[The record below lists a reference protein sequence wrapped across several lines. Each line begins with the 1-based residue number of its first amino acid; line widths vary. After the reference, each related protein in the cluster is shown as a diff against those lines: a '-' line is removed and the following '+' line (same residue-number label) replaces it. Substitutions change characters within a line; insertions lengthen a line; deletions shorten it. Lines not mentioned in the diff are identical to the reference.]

1 LIPSPFVPPNFSTS
15 KSLSVCRLI
24 FIYSSSFNLFS
35 KTPSFPFIF
44 PRNKQTNTLNY
55 HLGFYFFFP
64 LLDPQKMASFQE
76 HGMDPDD
83 EGGTSDLSTSA
94 GDQEDNRNSSSIS
107 SNGCLKISTI
117 DETEAFQVMPLK
129 EEPFDSDPSS
139 DPDQRTNPMGVVP
152 LAMQMQTPMPIS
164 MPLPVTTTATTR
176 RASTKDRHTKVE
188 GRGRRIRIP
197 ATCAARIF
205 QLTRELGHK
214 SDGETVRWLLEH
226 AEEAII
232 EATGTGT
239 VPAIAVSVGGTLK
252 IPTTTSNN
260 SNSLTETPKKRK
272 RPSNS
277 EFCDI
282 SEAAPVSTSQTSG
295 LAPVKPSAPLAAAA
309 TPQGMVPVFAVGNTG
324 MMVPANAFWMI
335 PQAAATVAPAN
346 QQIWALSP
354 SLTPVFNVAAARP
367 ISSFV
372 ASTNS
377 GNETGVN
384 IAAAAA
390 SVVNIPSEV
399 EFRSPSPVVAST
411 SVGAK
416 VAKKST
422 MAPSVSSNSG
432 SGKGGKAQMLRDFS
446 LEIYDKQ
453 ELQLMGRPG
462 NNQPR

>member
-1 LIPSPFVPPNFSTS
+1 
-15 KSLSVCRLI
+15 
-24 FIYSSSFNLFS
+24 
-35 KTPSFPFIF
+35 
-44 PRNKQTNTLNY
+44 
-55 HLGFYFFFP
+55 
-64 LLDPQKMASFQE
+64 MASFQE

-94 GDQEDNRNSSSIS
+94 GGPEDNRNSSSIS

-129 EEPFDSDPSS
+129 EEPFDPDPSS

-164 MPLPVTTTATTR
+164 MPLP
-176 RASTKDRHTKVE
+176 
-188 GRGRRIRIP
+188 
-197 ATCAARIF
+197 
-205 QLTRELGHK
+205 
-214 SDGETVRWLLEH
+214 
-226 AEEAII
+226 
-232 EATGTGT
+232 
-239 VPAIAVSVGGTLK
+239 
-252 IPTTTSNN
+252 
-260 SNSLTETPKKRK
+260 KRK

-384 IAAAAA
+384 IAAAA

>member
-1 LIPSPFVPPNFSTS
+1 
-15 KSLSVCRLI
+15 
-24 FIYSSSFNLFS
+24 
-35 KTPSFPFIF
+35 
-44 PRNKQTNTLNY
+44 
-55 HLGFYFFFP
+55 
-64 LLDPQKMASFQE
+64 MASFQE
-76 HGMDPDD
+76 HERGPDD

-94 GDQEDNRNSSSIS
+94 GRSQLTPTR
-107 SNGCLKISTI
+107 LPTR
-117 DETEAFQVMPLK
+117 TK
-129 EEPFDSDPSS
+129 EP
-139 DPDQRTNPMGVVP
+139 NPMGVVP
-152 LAMQMQTPMPIS
+152 LAMQRQTPMSIS
-164 MPLPVTTTATTR
+164 MPLPVTTTATIR
-176 RASTKDRHTKVE
+176 RPSTKDRHTKVE

-226 AEEAII
+226 AEQAII

-260 SNSLTETPKKRK
+260 SNSLTETPKKRR
-272 RPSNS
+272 RPSSS

-282 SEAAPVSTSQTSG
+282 SEAAAVSISQTSG
-295 LAPVKPSAPLAAAA
+295 LAPVTPTAPIAAAA
-309 TPQGMVPVFAVGNTG
+309 TPQGLVPVYAVGNTG

-335 PQAAATVAPAN
+335 PQAATTASPAN

-354 SLTPVFNVAAARP
+354 SLNP
-367 ISSFV
+367 S
-372 ASTNS
+372 
-377 GNETGVN
+377 
-384 IAAAAA
+384 AAAA

-399 EFRSPSPVVAST
+399 EFRAPSPVVAST

-422 MAPSVSSNSG
+422 MAPSLSSNSG
-432 SGKGGKAQMLRDFS
+432 GGKGGKAQMLRDFS

>member
-1 LIPSPFVPPNFSTS
+1 
-15 KSLSVCRLI
+15 
-24 FIYSSSFNLFS
+24 
-35 KTPSFPFIF
+35 
-44 PRNKQTNTLNY
+44 
-55 HLGFYFFFP
+55 
-64 LLDPQKMASFQE
+64 MASLQE

-94 GDQEDNRNSSSIS
+94 GDPEDNRNSSSIS

-139 DPDQRTNPMGVVP
+139 DPDQRTNPV
-152 LAMQMQTPMPIS
+152 
-164 MPLPVTTTATTR
+164 
-176 RASTKDRHTKVE
+176 
-188 GRGRRIRIP
+188 
-197 ATCAARIF
+197 
-205 QLTRELGHK
+205 
-214 SDGETVRWLLEH
+214 
-226 AEEAII
+226 
-232 EATGTGT
+232 ATGTGT

-335 PQAAATVAPAN
+335 PQAAATAAPAN

-372 ASTNS
+372 TSTNS

-384 IAAAAA
+384 TAAAG

-416 VAKKST
+416 VAKKSI

-462 NNQPR
+462 NNQPRRSKS

>member
-1 LIPSPFVPPNFSTS
+1 
-15 KSLSVCRLI
+15 
-24 FIYSSSFNLFS
+24 
-35 KTPSFPFIF
+35 
-44 PRNKQTNTLNY
+44 
-55 HLGFYFFFP
+55 
-64 LLDPQKMASFQE
+64 MASLQE

-94 GDQEDNRNSSSIS
+94 GDPEDNRNSSSIS

-139 DPDQRTNPMGVVP
+139 DPDQRTNP
-152 LAMQMQTPMPIS
+152 
-164 MPLPVTTTATTR
+164 
-176 RASTKDRHTKVE
+176 
-188 GRGRRIRIP
+188 
-197 ATCAARIF
+197 
-205 QLTRELGHK
+205 
-214 SDGETVRWLLEH
+214 
-226 AEEAII
+226 
-232 EATGTGT
+232 
-239 VPAIAVSVGGTLK
+239 
-252 IPTTTSNN
+252 
-260 SNSLTETPKKRK
+260 KRK

-335 PQAAATVAPAN
+335 PQAAATAAPAN

-372 ASTNS
+372 TSTNS

-384 IAAAAA
+384 TAAAG

-416 VAKKST
+416 VAKKSI

-462 NNQPR
+462 NNQPRRSKS

>member
-1 LIPSPFVPPNFSTS
+1 
-15 KSLSVCRLI
+15 
-24 FIYSSSFNLFS
+24 
-35 KTPSFPFIF
+35 
-44 PRNKQTNTLNY
+44 
-55 HLGFYFFFP
+55 
-64 LLDPQKMASFQE
+64 MASFQE
-76 HGMDPDD
+76 HERGPDD

-94 GDQEDNRNSSSIS
+94 GDPEDNRNSGSFS

-117 DETEAFQVMPLK
+117 DETEAFQVLPLK
-129 EEPFDSDPSS
+129 EEPIDSDPSS
-139 DPDQRTNPMGVVP
+139 DPDQRTNSMGGVP
-152 LAMQMQTPMPIS
+152 LAMQRQTPMSIS
-164 MPLPVTTTATTR
+164 MPMPVTTTATIR
-176 RASTKDRHTKVE
+176 RPSTKDRHTKVE

-226 AEEAII
+226 AEQAII

-272 RPSNS
+272 RPSSS

-282 SEAAPVSTSQTSG
+282 SEAAAVSISQTSG
-295 LAPVKPSAPLAAAA
+295 LAPVTPTAPIAASA
-309 TPQGMVPVFAVGNTG
+309 TPQGLVPVYAVGNTG

-335 PQAAATVAPAN
+335 PQAATTDSPAN

-354 SLTPVFNVAAARP
+354 SLNPVFNVAAARP

-372 ASTNS
+372 ASANS
-377 GNETGVN
+377 ENETGVN
-384 IAAAAA
+384 TAAAA

-399 EFRSPSPVVAST
+399 EFRAPSPVVAST

-422 MAPSVSSNSG
+422 MAPSLSSNSG
-432 SGKGGKAQMLRDFS
+432 GGKGGKAQMLRDFS